1 MVQNFSVDNI
11 LDSDKLIMPYLQLKD
26 GTKYTRTTTD
36 LKLIA
41 PATMYYT
48 LNNNY
53 FNAQILPT
61 LGQVSFTEMYLD
73 CGNGQKLK
81 LNLTTAQFDGSCIYF
96 KKGEYMLNLET
107 RYINLPTSEKL
118 QKTFSG

>member
-1 MVQNFSVDNI
+1 
-11 LDSDKLIMPYLQLKD
+11 MPYIQFKD
-26 GTKYTRTTTD
+26 ETKYIRSDATMR
-36 LKLIA
+36 LIA

-53 FNAQILPT
+53 FNSQIVPP
-61 LGQVSFTEMYLD
+61 LGQVNFIEMFLD

-96 KKGEYMLNLET
+96 KK
-107 RYINLPTSEKL
+107 
-118 QKTFSG
+118 